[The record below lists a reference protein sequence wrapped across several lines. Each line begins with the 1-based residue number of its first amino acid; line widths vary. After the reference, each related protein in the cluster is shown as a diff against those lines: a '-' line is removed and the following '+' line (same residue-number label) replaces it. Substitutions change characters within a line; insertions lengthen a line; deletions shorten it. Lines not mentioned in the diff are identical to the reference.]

1 MLRTPVASEA
11 EGGAMH
17 EADAKAGNNTLKLGW
32 QILGHF
38 GHIEPKLPTP
48 TVSDQY
54 TDGLASTQQ
63 KPGSMHSVTLA
74 QAVIRPDLLPTPT
87 VVDLGN
93 NKTVEE
99 WETWTKEQ
107 RDKHNNGNG
116 HGASL
121 SIEVQKLL
129 PTPNTMDH
137 LPPRTPEA
145 LAEAKK
151 RSPAGFSNLR
161 ERVVND
167 LLPTTTASDWK
178 GANNSGSGSA
188 SANGIATVV
197 TNLLPTATARDF
209 KDGQAKHHRNGKLQT
224 DTIARAVNE
233 LTETWGKFAPAINRW
248 EQILGRPAPAPTN
261 PDGKENKHR
270 LSSRFTEWLM
280 GLPEGWITNVG
291 LTRAE
296 ELKACGNG
304 VVPQQ
309 AKLALA
315 ILLDGVEW

>member
-1 MLRTPVASEA
+1 
-11 EGGAMH
+11 
-17 EADAKAGNNTLKLGW
+17 
-32 QILGHF
+32 
-38 GHIEPKLPTP
+38 
-48 TVSDQY
+48 
-54 TDGLASTQQ
+54 
-63 KPGSMHSVTLA
+63 MHSVTLA
-74 QAVIRPDLLPTPT
+74 QAVIRSDLFPTPT

-93 NKTVEE
+93 NKTLEE
-99 WETWTKEQ
+99 WEAWTEEQ
-107 RDKHNNGNG
+107 RAKHNNGNG

-129 PTPNTMDH
+129 PT
-137 LPPRTPEA
+137 
-145 LAEAKK
+145 
-151 RSPAGFSNLR
+151 
-161 ERVVND
+161 
-167 LLPTTTASDWK
+167 
-178 GANNSGSGSA
+178 
-188 SANGIATVV
+188 
-197 TNLLPTATARDF
+197 ATARDY
-209 KDGQAKHHRNGKLQT
+209 KDGQAKHERNGKLQT
-224 DTIARAVNE
+224 DTISRAVNE
-233 LTETWGKFAPAINRW
+233 LPGTWGKFAPAIERW

-280 GLPEGWITNVG
+280 GLPEGWITDVG